1 MEDDV
6 GVTKTRKSQ
15 KFAWSAALD
24 QILKEGSKRGRNGS
38 RVAVR
43 KVLNAV
49 PDLTRNE
56 VLNRIRK
63 LKNPTERRK
72 YERAQWT
79 PELDEILRKGYAQ
92 GWSGKRAAG
101 NEILKRRPDWPRHVI
116 GRRAVKL
123 GLRQKIGD
131 SHGRTRPSLWSESE
145 DRALLDRA
153 GYDLV
158 DVIGEVLNRSEN
170 AVRCKL
176 ARLGERSKVSDG
188 YTRRALAGFLHVGF
202 RVVERWIVLGW
213 LKVRDP
219 RISRTSMEDF
229 AKNHAPQLRLAIE
242 VPQNLPPEKGK
253 TRAGYSLAKVAKRF
267 EVDSETVQEWIMRGW
282 LKFCD
287 PHITERSF
295 EEFCK
300 KHGSE
305 INFDLL
311 GRDARV
317 WLIESMGLVKAP
329 NKADGRGELLPVRK
343 QALRV
348 RTCEACHKPFH
359 GNVYFRHIKTC
370 PNLTSSPSPG
380 SDELFDPLPHRVNV
394 EPT

>member
-1 MEDDV
+1 V
-6 GVTKTRKSQ
+6 
-15 KFAWSAALD
+15 
-24 QILKEGSKRGRNGS
+24 
-38 RVAVR
+38 
-43 KVLNAV
+43 
-49 PDLTRNE
+49 
-56 VLNRIRK
+56 
-63 LKNPTERRK
+63 
-72 YERAQWT
+72 
-79 PELDEILRKGYAQ
+79 
-92 GWSGKRAAG
+92 
-101 NEILKRRPDWPRHVI
+101 
-116 GRRAVKL
+116 
-123 GLRQKIGD
+123 
-131 SHGRTRPSLWSESE
+131 
-145 DRALLDRA
+145 
-153 GYDLV
+153 
-158 DVIGEVLNRSEN
+158 
-170 AVRCKL
+170 
-176 ARLGERSKVSDG
+176 
-188 YTRRALAGFLHVGF
+188 
-202 RVVERWIVLGW
+202 
-213 LKVRDP
+213 
-219 RISRTSMEDF
+219 EDF

-242 VPQNLPPEKGK
+242 VPQNLPPERGK
-253 TRAGYSLAKVAKRF
+253 ARAGYSLAKVAKRF
-267 EVDSETVQEWIMRGW
+267 EVDSETVQEWTMRGW
-282 LKFCD
+282 LKLCD

-329 NKADGRGELLPVRK
+329 NKVDGRGELLPVRK